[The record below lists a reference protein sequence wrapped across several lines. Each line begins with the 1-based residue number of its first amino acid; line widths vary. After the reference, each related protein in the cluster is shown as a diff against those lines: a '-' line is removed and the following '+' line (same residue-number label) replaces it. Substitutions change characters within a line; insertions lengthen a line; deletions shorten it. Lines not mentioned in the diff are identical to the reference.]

1 MMNVWAAE
9 LKTLGKYLS
18 EDHDLALLR
27 DEVSDLLDDAEG
39 RTDVEALIALI
50 DQRRNELQLNAKT
63 LATRIYAEKPKTFVA
78 RTKIYWQAWRSEVKN
93 DPIVLG

>member
-1 MMNVWAAE
+1 
-9 LKTLGKYLS
+9 
-18 EDHDLALLR
+18 
-27 DEVSDLLDDAEG
+27 
-39 RTDVEALIALI
+39 LIALI